1 MRSDQQQTS
10 LHRRP
15 AGRYSSVVRAHGCA
29 DNATSGPLNILWN
42 VPQAQAAGFSRG
54 GEAKEDPPARILAK
68 PVCKRSVRG
77 WRRW

>member
-10 LHRRP
+10 LHGR
-15 AGRYSSVVRAHGCA
+15 AAARYSSVVRAHRCA

-54 GEAKEDPPARILAK
+54 GEAKEEPPTRMLAK
-68 PVCKRSVRG
+68 SVCKRSVG
-77 WRRW
+77 GGQRW